1 MQIDFDMP
9 VIAGGGLDAGVLDR
23 VLVDRERGIV
33 THVVLRSPLVSE
45 ELLVSMDLVQG
56 TAGGRLQVRPGRD
69 ELLGL
74 PRYYEGRTTAQP
86 AGRVDTSRVPQ
97 PPERRQELDEALGV
111 TDDTVELGPETRVMT
126 ADEAEVQ
133 LVGVGAN
140 DPGNDISRIRV
151 RGPAGAEADFPASWI
166 SMLREDVVALTVTRD
181 DVLKVRPAPRR
192 RDGNL
197 ADLEGL
203 SGMGGL
209 DGDTP
214 EEVFGAD
221 FVEELRDKGGMVLD
235 VPGTGGPAGEPVDNR
250 AAEPVDAGA
259 AAGAERR
266 RPSR

>member
-23 VLVDRERGIV
+23 VLVDRERGVV

-56 TAGGRLQVRPGRD
+56 TAEGRLKVRAGRD
-69 ELLGL
+69 ELLAL

-140 DPGNDISRIRV
+140 DPGNDISRLRV
-151 RGPAGAEADFPASWI
+151 RGPAGAEADFPAAWI
-166 SMLREDVVALTVTRD
+166 RMLREDVVALTVTRD
-181 DVLKVRPAPRR
+181 DVLQVRPAPRR

-214 EEVFGAD
+214 EEVFGPD
-221 FVEELRDKGGMVLD
+221 FVDELRDKGGMPHNA
-235 VPGTGGPAGEPVDNR
+235 PGTSGLAGEAVDER

-259 AAGAERR
+259 ARR

>member
-9 VIAGGGLDAGVLDR
+9 VVAGGGLEAGVLDR

-33 THVVLRSPLVSE
+33 THVVLRSPLASE
-45 ELLVSMDLVQG
+45 ELLVPMDLVQG
-56 TAGGRLQVRPGRD
+56 TAGGRLQLRPGRD
-69 ELLGL
+69 ELMAL

-86 AGRVDTSRVPQ
+86 AGRVDTSLVPQ
-97 PPERRQELDEALGV
+97 PPERRQELEEALGV

-140 DPGNDISRIRV
+140 DPGNDISRLHV

-166 SMLREDVVALTVTRD
+166 SVMREDVVALTVTRD
-181 DVLKVRPAPRR
+181 EVLQVHPAPRR

-214 EEVFGAD
+214 EEVFGED
-221 FVEELRDKGGMVLD
+221 FVDELRGKGGMVLN
-235 VPGTGGPAGEPVDNR
+235 VPGTSGPAGEAIDNR
-250 AAEPVDAGA
+250 VAEPVDAGA

-266 RPSR
+266 HPSR